1 MSSPAPHGRRDVC
14 LPRSDAARADGR
26 TRRAHRHGSRAG
38 RCSPPRPQG
47 CSGVTAPHG
56 PGPAGG
62 APRRPAPRENAPKG
76 PQGGGSGQ
84 TRVVGGVRLRA
95 AAHRE
100 DNHSALSVG
109 LGTPRRH
116 GPVGRGHRYLHFY
129 NRKPKPSGPAG
140 CPEFMLLICDFT

>member
-1 MSSPAPHGRRDVC
+1 MGGATCVCPAPTPPGPTAARGEHT
-14 LPRSDAARADGR
+14 DAAREPDAALPR
-26 TRRAHRHGSRAG
+26 VRRAVRESRLPTG
-38 RCSPPRPQG
+38 R
-47 CSGVTAPHG
+47 
-56 PGPAGG
+56 
-62 APRRPAPRENAPKG
+62 APRENAPKG